1 VLQVKITN
9 ADIIKSG
16 ERELIDTIIS
26 DLDWDSIEKV
36 VKERHKLSIQD
47 DVEYQQGDIVVY
59 NNQVAYKLNFE
70 VKMTLSVVFDRDG
83 NYLSIA
89 TSADSNDEEE
99 TQSDQPL
106 EDLPDQP
113 MEEDVMSVKDVENEG
128 INISEPEAPNT
139 IERDAVPSIDPE
151 MEPKENFSKMASH
164 IADMISDIN
173 EDED

>member
-1 VLQVKITN
+1 MKITN

-59 NNQVAYKLNFE
+59 NDQVAYKLDFE
-70 VKMTLSVVFDRDG
+70 VKMTLSVMFDRNG

-89 TSADSNDEEE
+89 TSADSENENTEKSDLTVE
-99 TQSDQPL
+99 TSETPL
-106 EDLPDQP
+106 ENFESDTGETLL
-113 MEEDVMSVKDVENEG
+113 
-128 INISEPEAPNT
+128 SETPNT
-139 IERDAVPSIDPE
+139 IEADAAPEIDPDKA
-151 MEPKENFSKMASH
+151 PNENFSKMASH

-173 EDED
+173 DNDE

>member
-1 VLQVKITN
+1 MKITN

-59 NNQVAYKLNFE
+59 NNQVAYKLDFE
-70 VKMTLSVVFDRDG
+70 VKMTLSVVFDRNG

-89 TSADSNDEEE
+89 TSADS
-99 TQSDQPL
+99 
-106 EDLPDQP
+106 EDGGNSSVPP
-113 MEEDVMSVKDVENEG
+113 MEEQTAQTFESEDTALEAGDDTTQ
-128 INISEPEAPNT
+128 SEPPASGIIDKDT
-139 IERDAVPSIDPE
+139 VPSIDPE
-151 MEPKENFSKMASH
+151 MAPKENFSKMASH

>member
-1 VLQVKITN
+1 MKITN

-26 DLDWDSIEKV
+26 DLDWNTIEKV

-59 NNQVAYKLNFE
+59 NNQVAYKLDFE
-70 VKMTLSVVFDRDG
+70 VKMTLSVMFDRDG

-89 TSADSNDEEE
+89 TSADSYNEDDGQPAPSIGSEEM
-99 TQSDQPL
+99 PL
-106 EDLPDQP
+106 GSLDAEPEPL
-113 MEEDVMSVKDVENEG
+113 
-128 INISEPEAPNT
+128 SEPDLSNT
-139 IERDAVPSIDPE
+139 IEADAAPEDIAPEVDPG
-151 MEPKENFSKMASH
+151 MAPKENFSKMASH

-173 EDED
+173 EEDD